1 MSLLLLFLYPKVL
14 QPMTIQIALL
24 LLIIAASLV
33 LFLFEWLPADVTGLV
48 VLITLVLTGLLPAD
62 EAFSGFGSDAVIMIL
77 GLLILTAALT
87 RTGVVEMTGRT
98 LLRHTGDNPNRLLMW
113 IMVVSASLGAFMS
126 NTASTAFFVPIT
138 LGIAA
143 RSRISPSKLLM
154 PLAFA
159 SILTSSVTLVSTSTN
174 IIVSDLMARSGQP
187 PMGMFELAPV
197 GIPIAVFG
205 ILYMYF
211 IGRRIIPDRMAGK
224 EEEDEFGGRIYLT
237 EVMILPESPLI
248 GKTLAESG
256 LGQELDLTVVRI
268 VRDKTN
274 YLAPQR
280 DTILQ
285 ENDVLLVEGKSEDI
299 LKIKDTTGVDI
310 KADVKL
316 SDPSLQTEDM
326 RLVEAIILPRSPLIG
341 RTLKGFR
348 FRERYRLQVLAINR
362 RGETIRSKISQVRL
376 RTGDILLVQGHRS
389 NIALLDEDQTFRV
402 LTTVANERLNLR
414 RSRIAIAIF
423 MGALLVATFNLVS
436 LPVAAMA
443 GAVLTFITRCIT
455 PEEAYREIE
464 WKAVILIGSMLAL
477 GIAMEHTGTAR
488 YLADLIANWTRGAN
502 PLWAL
507 AGFFILT
514 VVLTQPMSNQAAAV
528 VVVPVALQ
536 TAAQLGLNPRTF
548 AMMIAVAASCS
559 YLTPLEPSCLMVYA
573 PGRYR
578 FTDFFKVGALLTAI
592 IFGLAMALVPLVW
605 PL

>member
-1 MSLLLLFLYPKVL
+1 
-14 QPMTIQIALL
+14 MTIQIALL

-33 LFLFEWLPADVTGLV
+33 LFMFEWLSADVTALL

-62 EAFSGFGSDAVIMIL
+62 QAFSGFGSDAVILIL

-98 LLRHTGDNPNRLLMW
+98 LLRHMGDNPNRLLMW
-113 IMVVSASLGAFMS
+113 IMIVSAGLGAFMS

-143 RSRISPSKLLM
+143 RSRISPSRLLM

-197 GIPIAVFG
+197 GIPVAVFG

-211 IGRRIIPDRMAGK
+211 IGRRIIPDRMGGK
-224 EEEDEFGGRIYLT
+224 EEEEEFGGRVYLT

-268 VRDKTN
+268 VREKTH
-274 YLAPQR
+274 YLAPHSN
-280 DTILQ
+280 TALQ

-299 LKIKDTTGVDI
+299 LKIKDTTGIAI

-316 SDPSLQTEDM
+316 SDPGLQTEDM
-326 RLVEAIILPRSPLIG
+326 RLVEAIVLPRSPLIG

-362 RGETIRSKISQVRL
+362 RGQTIRSKISQVRL
-376 RTGDILLVQGHRS
+376 RTGDILLVQGHRG

-402 LTTVANERLNLR
+402 LTTVANERPNLGR
-414 RSRIAIAIF
+414 APLAVAIF
-423 MGALLVATFNLVS
+423 IGSLLLATFNVVS
-436 LPVAAMA
+436 LPVAVMT
-443 GAVLTFITRCIT
+443 GAVLAFITRCIT

-464 WKAVILIGSMLAL
+464 WKALILIGSMLAL
-477 GIAMEHTGTAR
+477 GVAMEHTGTAR
-488 YLADLIANWTRGAN
+488 YLADLIVNWTRGAS

-573 PGRYR
+573 PGRYK
-578 FTDFFKVGALLTAI
+578 FMDFFKVGALLTVI
-592 IFGLAMALVPLVW
+592 IFGMAMALVPVIW